1 MSDDTIL
8 VRTTDTIERRG
19 GKSPKELK
27 VEILAEN
34 VNVFLA
40 QIEGILANTP
50 NELGKFQFTEFS
62 VCAEVSANGKL
73 VLLGS
78 GVETGIQGS
87 LTFKFE
93 RKV

>member
-1 MSDDTIL
+1 MNDDTIL
-8 VRTTDTIERRG
+8 VHTTDAIDRR

-27 VEILAEN
+27 VEVLAEN
-34 VNVFLA
+34 VNVFLN

-50 NELGKFQFTEFS
+50 EEVGKFKFTEFS
-62 VCAEVSANGKL
+62 VNAEVSANGKL
-73 VLLGS
+73 VLLGT
-78 GVETGIQGS
+78 GVETSIQGS